1 MIKQEVDMAV
11 HSSTFWTDGTCVL
24 HCGVLGTSLHPGKD
38 GYTLL
43 LIKHGCC
50 AVIADFV
57 SFYFGYKHYNPYFL
71 FAAIYHLN
79 RARLSLSDL
88 VGQSAE

>member
-1 MIKQEVDMAV
+1 ME
-11 HSSTFWTDGTCVL
+11 T
-24 HCGVLGTSLHPGKD
+24 CGVLGTSLHPGNE

-57 SFYFGYKHYNPYFL
+57 SFYFGYKHY
-71 FAAIYHLN
+71 IGDE
-79 RARLSLSDL
+79 DL
-88 VGQSAE
+88 PQWLREPFQR